1 MNKIENASCVV
12 YDDDA
17 PEFMVH
23 IMYALLNDK
32 NKEKVIDFVERLR
45 EEQRTLQ
52 PSLDSLC

>member
-23 IMYALLNDK
+23 IMYAMLNEE
-32 NKEKVIDFVERLR
+32 NKEKINLLI
-45 EEQRTLQ
+45 EQLIAEQ
-52 PSLDSLC
+52 S